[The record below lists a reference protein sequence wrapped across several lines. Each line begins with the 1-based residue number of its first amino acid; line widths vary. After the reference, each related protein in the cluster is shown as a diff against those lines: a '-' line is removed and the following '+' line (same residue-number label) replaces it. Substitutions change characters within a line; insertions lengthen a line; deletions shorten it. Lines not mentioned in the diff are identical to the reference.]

1 MHRFY
6 LASGTFA
13 EKLVIFPET
22 LVHQIRNVLRMRP
35 GEEVIV
41 FDGTGR
47 EYLITLQEVSRQ
59 VVEGEITKVSQGR
72 GEPPLGI
79 NLFQALLKRD
89 NFEWALQKGTEVG
102 ISSFTPI
109 LTTRVVAESRGES
122 KRERWQRTIIEAAE
136 QSGRC
141 LIPRL
146 NPVKALEAVTGDRGS
161 FDLPLFLHTGSSSR
175 PLRETLE
182 RWDADHPGVLPHVA
196 LIVGPE
202 GGFTEE
208 ETHLAIAQG
217 WIEVSVGHTILRAET
232 AGVVAAANLIY
243 HFGTH

>member
-13 EKLVIFPET
+13 EKLVVFPET

-59 VVEGEITKVSQGR
+59 VVEGEITKVYQGR
-72 GEPPLGI
+72 GEPSLGI
-79 NLFQALLKRD
+79 SLFQALLKRD

-102 ISSFTPI
+102 IANFTPI
-109 LTTRVVAESRGES
+109 LTARVIAESRGES

-141 LIPRL
+141 LIPHL
-146 NPVKALEAVTGDRGS
+146 NPVKVLEAVTADRSS
-161 FDLPLFLHTGSSSR
+161 FDLPLFLHTGVSSR
-175 PLRETLE
+175 PLREALE
-182 RWDADHPGVLPHVA
+182 RWGSEHPGVMPHTA

-208 ETHLAIAQG
+208 EAHLASAQG
-217 WIEVSVGHTILRAET
+217 WIEVSLGNTILRAET
-232 AGVVAAANLIY
+232 AGTVAAANLIY
-243 HFGTH
+243 HFSRY

>member
-6 LASGTFA
+6 LASGDFA
-13 EKLVIFPET
+13 EKLVVFPET

-59 VVEGEITKVSQGR
+59 IVEGEITKVYQGR
-72 GEPPLGI
+72 GEPPLRI

-102 ISSFTPI
+102 ISSFTPL
-109 LTTRVVAESRGES
+109 LTTRVIAESRGDS

-146 NPVKALEAVTGDRGS
+146 DSVKALEAVAAERVN
-161 FDLPLFLHTGSSSR
+161 FDLPLFLHTGNSSR

-182 RWDADHPGVLPHVA
+182 RWGADHPGVMPHSA

-208 ETHLAIAQG
+208 EAHLASAQG
-217 WIEVSVGHTILRAET
+217 WIEVSLGSTVLRAET

-243 HFGTH
+243 HFGPR